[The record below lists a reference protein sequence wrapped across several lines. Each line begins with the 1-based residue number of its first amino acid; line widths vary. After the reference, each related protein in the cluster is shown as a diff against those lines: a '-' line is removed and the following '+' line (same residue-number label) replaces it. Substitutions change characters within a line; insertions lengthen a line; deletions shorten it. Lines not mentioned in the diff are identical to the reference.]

1 VSDAAVTKEI
11 AVTSPEHYENL
22 VIGSGEGGKYLAW
35 HMASSGHR
43 TAVVERRLIGGSCPN
58 TNCLP
63 SKNEIWSA
71 KVADF
76 MRHGAAFGSMVAS
89 PHVDMARVLA
99 RKKAMV
105 DGLIKIHL
113 DNFKATGAALIMGT
127 ARLTGPKTV
136 SVVLNDGGTKV
147 LTADR
152 LFLNLGTRAA
162 IPDVAGL
169 AAAGPMT
176 HIEALELD
184 RLPGRLIVIGGGYVG
199 LELAQA
205 FRRFGSNVT
214 ILETG
219 PQIAAREDADVG
231 AALIDLL
238 RDEGIEVLLS
248 ARLLAVSGR
257 SGEQV
262 SVRLRQPEGER
273 EITGTDLLVAAGR
286 IPNTQE
292 IGLDRA
298 GVDCDARGYI
308 AVNDRLETSAPDVW
322 AIGECAGSPQF
333 THASM
338 DDYRVIRDNLAGGQ
352 RSTGDRLMPYC
363 LFTDPP
369 MARVGLSE
377 AEAARRGIPARVA
390 RIPTAAVLRSRT
402 MSETRGFLK
411 AVIGDDDRILGFTML
426 GPEAGEVMTVVQTA
440 MLARM
445 PYTALRDA
453 VIAHPTMAEGLN
465 VLFAG
470 SLVRAGASPG

>member
-1 VSDAAVTKEI
+1 MP
-11 AVTSPEHYENL
+11 SPDHYECL

-35 HMASSGHR
+35 HMARAGQR

-71 KVADF
+71 KVADL
-76 MRHGAAFGSMVAS
+76 MRHAEPFGSIVSA
-89 PHVDMARVLA
+89 PHVDMARVVA

-105 DGLIKIHL
+105 DDLIAIHIK
-113 DNFKATGAALIMGT
+113 NFQATGAELIMGS
-127 ARLTGPKTV
+127 ARLTGPKTISV
-136 SVVLNDGGTKV
+136 SLNDGGERV

-162 IPDVAGL
+162 IPDVPGL

-176 HIEALELD
+176 HVEILD
-184 RLPGRLIVIGGGYVG
+184 LDGLPKRLIVIGGGYVG

-205 FRRFGSNVT
+205 FRRFGSAVT
-214 ILETG
+214 IIENG

-231 AALIDLL
+231 AALLDML
-238 RDEGIEVLLS
+238 REEGIEVLLS
-248 ARLLAVSGR
+248 TRLLAVSGR
-257 SGEQV
+257 SGEFV
-262 SVRLRQPEGER
+262 SVRLGLPDGER
-273 EITGTDLLVAAGR
+273 EVSGTDLLVAAGR

-292 IGLDRA
+292 IDLERG
-298 GVDCDARGYI
+298 GVEHDARGYI
-308 AVNDRLETSAPDVW
+308 AVNDRLETSASGVW

-338 DDYRVIRDNLAGGQ
+338 DDYRVIRDNLAGGH
-352 RSTGDRLMPYC
+352 RSTSDRLMPYC

-369 MARVGLSE
+369 LARVGLSE
-377 AEAARRGIPARVA
+377 AEAVRQGIPARVM
-390 RIPTAAVLRSRT
+390 RVPTAAVLRSRT
-402 MSETRGFLK
+402 LSETRGFLK
-411 AVIGDDDRILGFTML
+411 TVIGDDDQILGFTML
-426 GPEAGEVMTVVQTA
+426 GPEAGEVMTVIQMA
-440 MLARM
+440 MMAKM

-465 VLFAG
+465 VLFAAQP
-470 SLVRAGASPG
+470 VRTETSP